1 MKAAVFEKI
10 ETIKI
15 REIKKPKCDR
25 KGIIVNVKAC
35 GICGSDIRNYHV
47 GLKDGIKNQIMGHEI
62 AGIVEEVGSEVKKFK
77 VNDKVAITP
86 DVSCGNC
93 YYCKRGLV
101 NLCLN
106 HRMIGTHWPGGFAQY
121 IYLSSEILENGII
134 NKIPEG
140 VSFYS
145 ATISEP
151 ASSVIASQE
160 NAKIGLGNAVLIIG
174 DGPIGCLHLE
184 IARARGATTIIMA
197 GLNRLKYAALFKP
210 DYLIDVASK
219 DVTSEV
225 LKITDGLGA
234 DIAICANPVAET
246 HNQAIESVRKRG
258 KVIIFGGLPKKKPMT
273 TINSNLI
280 HYNELTLIGAFSY
293 PGYIHEQALLTIKNG
308 KITTKKYINEIVPLE
323 GIENGFKIA
332 ESGKALKVLVD
343 PWL

>member
-1 MKAAVFEKI
+1 MIYLKAAVFEDI
-10 ETIKI
+10 EKIKI
-15 REIKKPKCDR
+15 KEIKKPKCGD
-25 KGIIVNVKAC
+25 KGIIVKVKAC
-35 GICGSDIRNYHV
+35 GICGSDIRNYHI
-47 GLKDGIKNQIMGHEI
+47 GLKDGIKNQVIGHEI

-77 VNDKVAITP
+77 VNDKVAIVP

-93 YYCKRGLV
+93 FYCKRGLV

-121 IYLSSEILENGII
+121 IYLPSEILENGII

-140 VSFYS
+140 VSFNS

-151 ASSVIASQE
+151 ASSVIAAQE
-160 NAKIGLGNAVLIIG
+160 NSKIGLGNTVLIIG

-197 GLNRLKYAALFKP
+197 GLNRLKDAALFKP

-225 LKITDGLGA
+225 LKITNGLGV
-234 DIAICANPVAET
+234 DISICACPVAKT

-258 KVIIFGGLPKKKPMT
+258 KVIIFGGLPKTNPMT

-293 PGYIHEQALLTIKNG
+293 QSYIPEQALLAIKNG
-308 KITTKKYINEIVPLE
+308 QINTNKYINEIIPLKE
-323 GIENGFKIA
+323 IENGFKIA
-332 ESGKALKVLVD
+332 ESGKVLKF
-343 PWL
+343 